1 VNEENGKP
9 LALVIGDKN
18 FLGWFLSKLLVRQGC
33 RVITEETEASKPDY
47 IFCLD
52 DSDEAPR
59 VDTRGIFSA
68 CFGRAKSCRSPDRIG
83 AKADKE
89 KVDKLLSL
97 AQNSG
102 AKFLLVT
109 KKDNYPNASF
119 KNVDFRIVHLG
130 AVFGPRM
137 KRVDF
142 QNLNHQTEIFGPK
155 PVFVSDIVYGLV
167 KTMFAGGT
175 RGRTFDLTAKNSQLG
190 WEPQTDFTQG
200 MEQTKKW
207 FAEPTPTIRP
217 KPTTHLPLLIPILLL
232 FIILSYP
239 FTSLAFQSFW
249 GARNLKKAQQA
260 ALSGDFNQMIK
271 TARVA
276 EECFTVGKA
285 NVARLGPLFNYVG
298 LEEKILHWEK
308 LYDLGKKTSGGL
320 VDLGSAATTG
330 GQLLGFVLQ
339 NKSLDVQQSIGQ
351 IKLELD
357 EAYEKLSL
365 VEPQIEDQ
373 KLRQQINEVKNL
385 ILFGQKGVLL
395 IPDLIGLNKRRAAG
409 IASGDARQVY
419 LILFQNNM
427 ELRPTGGFIGS
438 FALLTLD
445 QGRLVDFEVQDVYWA
460 DGQLKGHIEPPPAL
474 KKYLGEAGWYLRDSN
489 WDPDFPTSAARAD
502 WFLEKET
509 GRTVDG
515 VVGINLEV
523 AKNILEAIGETE
535 LSDFKEK
542 INSKNLFERA
552 EYHSETNFFPG
563 STQKQ
568 DFLGSLSR
576 ALFEKIKNVDQKT
589 WLKLAK
595 AVYQSAR
602 QKDILVYF
610 KDPKTQEIVKSLNWD
625 GALRQG
631 FDGELSRTA
640 QCKERKIRCLVDYLM
655 VAEANVG
662 VNKANFFVKRN
673 FSHQIKINKDG
684 LIEETLRLGYQNTAQ
699 TEIFPAGKYKSFVR
713 IYTPLKSELVKV
725 ALINP
730 QTGTT
735 EEIEKEKVEV
745 KEDHGKQ
752 VFGFLLEVPIQE
764 NRTIEVVY
772 RLSEKIIGES
782 IQYLLMLQKQ
792 SGIKDESF
800 NFWFEPPP
808 GMSIVSSKPLAT
820 AKPTGVVFSPKFESD
835 LFFEVEMT
843 P

>member
-1 VNEENGKP
+1 MDEENGKP
-9 LALVIGDKN
+9 IALIVGDKN
-18 FLGWFLSKLLVRQGC
+18 FLGWFLSELLIRQGC
-33 RVITEETEASKPDY
+33 RVITEEAETATLDY

-52 DSDEAPR
+52 DSD
-59 VDTRGIFSA
+59 
-68 CFGRAKSCRSPDRIG
+68 
-83 AKADKE
+83 KE
-89 KVDKLLSL
+89 KVDKLLRL

-109 KKDNYPNASF
+109 QKDSYPDASF

-137 KRVDF
+137 KRADF
-142 QNLNHQTEIFGPK
+142 QNLNHQTEVFGPK
-155 PVFVSDIVYGLV
+155 PVFVSDMVYGLV
-167 KTMFAGGT
+167 KAMFAGGT
-175 RGRTFDLTAKNSQLG
+175 RGKIFDLTTKNSQLG

-217 KPTTHLPLLIPILLL
+217 KPTTHPPARLASRLEAGGSLLIPILLF

-276 EECFTVGKA
+276 EECFTAGKA
-285 NVARLGPLFNYVG
+285 NVTRLGPLFNYVG

-320 VDLGSAATTG
+320 VELGSAATTG

-339 NKSLDVQQSIGQ
+339 NKPLDVQQSIRQ

-357 EAYEKLSL
+357 GAYEKLSL
-365 VEPQIEDQ
+365 VEPEIEDQ

-460 DGQLKGHIEPPPAL
+460 DGQLKGHVEPPPAL

-625 GALRQG
+625 GALRQ
-631 FDGELSRTA
+631 A

-655 VAEANVG
+655 VVEANVG

-673 FSHQIKINKDG
+673 FSHQIKINEDG
-684 LIEETLRLGYQNTAQ
+684 LIEETLKLGYQNTAQ
-699 TEIFPAGKYKSFVR
+699 TEIFPAGKYRSFVR

-730 QTGTT
+730 QTGIT

-772 RLSEKIIGES
+772 RLSEKMIGES

-820 AKPTGVVFSPKFESD
+820 AKPTGAVFSSKFEGD
-835 LFFEVEMT
+835 LVFEIGLT
-843 P
+843 K

>member
-1 VNEENGKP
+1 MNEENGKP

-18 FLGWFLSKLLVRQGC
+18 FLGWFLSELLVRQGC
-33 RVITEETEASKPDY
+33 KVITEETETTKPDY

-52 DSDEAPR
+52 DSDE
-59 VDTRGIFSA
+59 
-68 CFGRAKSCRSPDRIG
+68 
-83 AKADKE
+83 E

-109 KKDNYPNASF
+109 KKDNYSDASF
-119 KNVDFRIVHLG
+119 KNVDFRIVRLG

-137 KRVDF
+137 RRADF
-142 QNLNHQTEIFGPK
+142 QNLNSQTEIFGPK

-167 KTMFAGGT
+167 KAMFAGGT
-175 RGRTFDLTAKNSQLG
+175 RGKTFDLTTKNSQLG

-276 EECFTVGKA
+276 EECFTAGKA

-395 IPDLIGLNKRRAAG
+395 IPDLIGLNK
-409 IASGDARQVY
+409 RQVY

-568 DFLGSLSR
+568 DFLGSLTR

-595 AVYQSAR
+595 A
-602 QKDILVYF
+602 
-610 KDPKTQEIVKSLNWD
+610 
-625 GALRQG
+625 
-631 FDGELSRTA
+631 
-640 QCKERKIRCLVDYLM
+640 
-655 VAEANVG
+655 
-662 VNKANFFVKRN
+662 
-673 FSHQIKINKDG
+673 
-684 LIEETLRLGYQNTAQ
+684 
-699 TEIFPAGKYKSFVR
+699 
-713 IYTPLKSELVKV
+713 
-725 ALINP
+725 
-730 QTGTT
+730 
-735 EEIEKEKVEV
+735 
-745 KEDHGKQ
+745 
-752 VFGFLLEVPIQE
+752 
-764 NRTIEVVY
+764 
-772 RLSEKIIGES
+772 
-782 IQYLLMLQKQ
+782 
-792 SGIKDESF
+792 
-800 NFWFEPPP
+800 
-808 GMSIVSSKPLAT
+808 
-820 AKPTGVVFSPKFESD
+820 
-835 LFFEVEMT
+835 
-843 P
+843 